1 MALLLRQCPRPRVA
15 TSPQGRNFYARPV
28 TTETP
33 PPPARPF
40 SEVTRVTRAAALAF
54 TAEVD
59 SEWSVMGKPN
69 GGYLVAL
76 MARAACEVSTHDHVI
91 AASSHFLASPDPG
104 PVAIDVEPLREG
116 RSTGQSRVRLRRD
129 DQVFVEALMTIGPI
143 DPTAEDRWAGGVPE
157 PGTASYD
164 GSLRLQPTGFRVA
177 MMDQVDLRIDP
188 ATAGFMRG
196 EPADR
201 GELRGWLALPDG
213 EDFDP
218 VSVLFAL
225 DAFPPATFDVE
236 MSGWV
241 PTLELTTYVRGI
253 PAPGPLR
260 VLQRAQLVRDGRLD
274 EACFVWDSTGRLIGS
289 ATQLAMIRI

>member
-1 MALLLRQCPRPRVA
+1 MSSFAH
-15 TSPQGRNFYARPV
+15 V
-28 TTETP
+28 T
-33 PPPARPF
+33 A
-40 SEVTRVTRAAALAF
+40 VTRTGDGSF
-54 TAEVD
+54 SAEVD
-59 SEWSVMGKPN
+59 PEWSVTGKPN

-76 MARAACEVSTHDHVI
+76 MARAAAEVSTHEHVI
-91 AASSHFLASPDPG
+91 AASSHFLASPDPA
-104 PVAIDVEPLREG
+104 PVEVDVAPRREG
-116 RSTGQSRVRLRRD
+116 RSTGQSRVRLRRGER
-129 DQVFVEALMTIGPI
+129 VFVESLMTIGPI
-143 DPTAEDRWAGGVPE
+143 DPSAGDRWAGGVPE

-164 GSLRLQPTGFRVA
+164 DCVRLQPIGFRVA

-213 EDFDP
+213 ENFDP

-241 PTLELTTYVRGI
+241 PTLELTTYVRGV

-274 EACFVWDSTGRLIGS
+274 EACFVWDSAGRLVGS